1 MLRTGWGGFWGGP
14 AVQTYPVDYRQ
25 LTLQIDLL
33 DGDTGRLVWRGIE
46 SERMSE
52 RELTPSQ
59 RDEQVQRLVS
69 RILAAFP
76 PY

>member
-1 MLRTGWGGFWGGP
+1 M
-14 AVQTYPVDYRQ
+14 
-25 LTLQIDLL
+25 TLQIDLL